1 MSTVLERIALIAE
14 NENITIGKL
23 EKIIGASKG
32 VLSRAL
38 ANNTDIQAKWI
49 TNIVEN
55 YPQYSCEWLITGNGG
70 MINSPDKKVDV
81 KETFTLRTD
90 HKVASQSVPL
100 YRITAQAGIIALFDD
115 SSSDIPIGQ
124 IQIPN
129 LPRCDGALYVFGES
143 MQPILQSG
151 DIILYKKVSVD
162 NILWGEMYL
171 VAFSLEGDDYVAIKY
186 IQKANDPQK
195 VTLVSRNS
203 SYAPQ
208 DIPWNSIRA
217 IALIKASIRFNTMG

>member
-70 MINSPDKKVDV
+70 MINSPKK
-81 KETFTLRTD
+81 K
-90 HKVASQSVPL
+90 
-100 YRITAQAGIIALFDD
+100 
-115 SSSDIPIGQ
+115 
-124 IQIPN
+124 
-129 LPRCDGALYVFGES
+129 
-143 MQPILQSG
+143 
-151 DIILYKKVSVD
+151 
-162 NILWGEMYL
+162 
-171 VAFSLEGDDYVAIKY
+171 
-186 IQKANDPQK
+186 
-195 VTLVSRNS
+195 
-203 SYAPQ
+203 
-208 DIPWNSIRA
+208 
-217 IALIKASIRFNTMG
+217 